1 MIKILDIKLSNI
13 KGIREL
19 FIEFNS
25 KETTISGENGTGK
38 TTVADAFNWLLFGK
52 DSLYRTTFN
61 LKTLGEDG
69 KEIHHLKHCVEA
81 NLDVDGHV
89 IKLGRLLAENWIKER
104 GKTEPVFSGNT
115 TDYYINDVRVTKKE
129 FDATVASMMPEQTFK
144 MVTSPYYFPSLPADQ
159 QKEMLFR
166 MAGDITDEDVAR
178 ENRDFKALLEAITGR
193 TLEVYKK
200 EIVQKKRKCSDEL
213 KGIPGRIEE
222 NKNNLPVKKDW
233 ASIEADTKR
242 IVSQIST
249 IDEQITD
256 RSKGV
261 AEAYKSKEAIQGK
274 LSTLSI
280 QRNGIINK
288 AKEGINKKNNDL
300 NTKIIDVQYKVD
312 AIDRD
317 IENGLRKISELKA
330 LLAPIPDR
338 LNNLRKEYVAIYAE
352 ELQYGDDEFI
362 CPVCHR
368 IFEVEDIETK
378 KAEMLKNFNENKANR
393 IKDNQAKGKGLK
405 TKIDDLNAKIDN
417 EEKSIK
423 AKQAQRATLIEQIS
437 ELSNQEER
445 RTAQDI
451 VKENPEYVRLTNEIT
466 QLENQLKVEIKPVD
480 VSDLNATKKELSAAL
495 EDLRGEIYQRTIYE
509 NTIKRIGELEESQ
522 RVQAQEL
529 ARLEKIEFTI
539 QEFEKAKDNM
549 LQDKINGMFQ
559 IVKFRFFAD
568 QIKGNGKITCEC
580 TVDGVPYSTLNT
592 AMKVNAGLDIINAIC
607 KRYNVG
613 APIFIDNR
621 ESVNNLIEIESQI
634 INLVVSKDTQLTIN

>member
-81 NLDVDGHV
+81 HLDVDGQV
-89 IKLGRLLAENWIKER
+89 IKLGRLLAENWAKER
-104 GKTEPVFSGNT
+104 GKTEPVFGGNT

-178 ENRDFKALLEAITGR
+178 ENRDFKVLLEAITGR

-200 EIVQKKRKCSDEL
+200 EIIQKKRKCSDEL

-233 ASIEADTKR
+233 VSIEADAKR
-242 IVSQIST
+242 IASEIST

-261 AEAYKSKEAIQGK
+261 AEAYKAKEAIQGK
-274 LSTLSI
+274 LSTLTI
-280 QRNGIINK
+280 QRNGIVNK
-288 AKEGINKKNNDL
+288 AKEDISKKNNAL
-300 NTKIIDVQYKVD
+300 NGKIRDIQYQAD
-312 AIDRD
+312 AINRD
-317 IENGLRKISELKA
+317 IDNERRKIAELKTQ
-330 LLAPIPDR
+330 LGSIPER
-338 LNNLRKEYVAIYAE
+338 LNDLRNEYASIYAE
-352 ELQYGDDEFI
+352 QLQYGDNEFT

-368 IFEVEDIETK
+368 AFEAEDIEAK
-378 KAEMLKNFNENKANR
+378 KTEMLKNFNEDKANR
-393 IKDNQAKGKGLK
+393 IKENQAKGKGLK
-405 TKIDDLNAKIDN
+405 AQIDDLNLKIDN
-417 EEKSIK
+417 EEKSIQTR
-423 AKQAQRATLIEQIS
+423 QAQRATLIEQIS
-437 ELSNQEER
+437 ELSNQAER
-445 RTAQDI
+445 RTAEDI
-451 VKENPEYVRLTNEIT
+451 AKENAEYVRLSNEIT
-466 QLENQLKVEIKPVD
+466 QLDNQLKVEIKPVD

-495 EDLRGEIYQRTIYE
+495 GDLRAELYQRTIYE
-509 NTIKRIGELEESQ
+509 NTIKRIDELEESQ
-522 RVQAQEL
+522 RIQAQEL
-529 ARLEKIEFTI
+529 AKLEKIEFTI

-559 IVKFRFFAD
+559 LVKFRFFAD
-568 QIKGNGKITCEC
+568 QIRGNGKITCEC
-580 TVDGVPYSTLNT
+580 TVDGVPYPALNT

-607 KRYNVG
+607 KQYNVG

-621 ESVNNLIEIESQI
+621 ESVNNLIDIESQI
-634 INLVVSKDTQLTIN
+634 INLAVSKDTQLTIN